1 MMWPEPY
8 GRAETTAPSS
18 ANSRAI
24 AMADDDAAAV
34 ASGRMAVVIE
44 CRLPV
49 VRAAIPMLL
58 VSVQAVKLATR
69 NQNIGTTIV
78 VLHT

>member
-1 MMWPEPY
+1 MWPEPY

-49 VRAAIPMLL
+49 VRAGGNPDAARFGPGGE
-58 VSVQAVKLATR
+58 
-69 NQNIGTTIV
+69 IGDGEPE
-78 VLHT
+78 HRYYNS